1 MEIFPE
7 SESDVTYG
15 QVWWP
20 ILGISALHL
29 PIQSAHT
36 QQWTHILYIH
46 SPHLQFLLARD
57 SNSQPFDYESNPLT
71 IRPRLTPHY
80 IPHDKKRYHAF
91 WPEAMV

>member
-46 SPHLQFLLARD
+46 SFPPPKIPAG
-57 SNSQPFDYESNPLT
+57 
-71 IRPRLTPHY
+71 PRLELTTFRIRVQLSNH
-80 IPHDKKRYHAF
+80 
-91 WPEAMV
+91 